1 MSNQIKRK
9 EVKMTSLK
17 IKALRLNEGGYPDR
31 LETTLL
37 GSELEINDRLDTMV
51 SNGWAILETR

>member
-17 IKALRLNEGGYPDR
+17 IKALRLNEGGYPDL

-37 GSELEINDRLDTMV
+37 GSELDINSRLDTMV
-51 SNGWAILETR
+51 SNGWTILETR